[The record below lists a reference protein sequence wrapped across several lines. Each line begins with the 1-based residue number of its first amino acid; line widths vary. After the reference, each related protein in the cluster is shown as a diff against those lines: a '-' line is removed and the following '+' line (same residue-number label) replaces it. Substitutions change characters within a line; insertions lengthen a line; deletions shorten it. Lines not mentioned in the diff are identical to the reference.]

1 MGSAPS
7 STRSRRVT
15 FDDEDARR
23 DVIEEYTEESYPQPT
38 RGPATTTTTF
48 ERTYTDQ
55 DSFELGDPRQSRS
68 RESTFSLGQRIKK
81 KAEDD
86 ERTVDRIIK
95 EHHIVHPDTVGHKTA
110 TDRRVP
116 SSGRVVTKTI
126 TEREMFDGSI
136 SSDGMLRGGR
146 QLRAIEERPSK
157 PTMSENLWT
166 TGGRRYYE
174 AEHRDNWSNDDET
187 RLQLTTHGRSTLRAN
202 NGVKVLSGEVLKP
215 IETTT
220 VVDKERIDE
229 RRPHHYRVVT
239 AHRDTANPS
248 PSTRYYRVRKK
259 GGSLSVA
266 SSTSSLVSE
275 RTISEPGQRSA
286 RYSRYYPVDRRS
298 RRRHHNDDNDV
309 VERVIIHR
317 HIRAPREQEPDVK
330 VTRHRE
336 RRTSGNPRVVY
347 EDERSGDDDDSGYR
361 GQSPRRR
368 RDDYGEKEY
377 RWTTSVRRPN
387 DRKFVTRYEY
397 D

>member
-187 RLQLTTHGRSTLRAN
+187 RLQLTTHGRSTLCAN

-229 RRPHHYRVVT
+229 RRPHHYRVAT

-275 RTISEPGQRSA
+275 RDDIRTRTALRPLQSLLP
-286 RYSRYYPVDRRS
+286 RRS
-298 RRRHHNDDNDV
+298 PFASPSSQRR
-309 VERVIIHR
+309 
-317 HIRAPREQEPDVK
+317 Q
-330 VTRHRE
+330 
-336 RRTSGNPRVVY
+336 
-347 EDERSGDDDDSGYR
+347 
-361 GQSPRRR
+361 RRR
-368 RDDYGEKEY
+368 RASHHSPSHQSAARTGTRCQSDAPSRTSDVRKPPRCLRGRTERRRRRQRLPRPVAKEA
-377 RWTTSVRRPN
+377 S
-387 DRKFVTRYEY
+387 
-397 D
+397 